1 MDFFGKA
8 AGAGRGAGGNGGT
21 GSLTTARV
29 PRSVPDPSAPPF
41 PRRTAT
47 SAATTP
53 MSTTAAPMISGTRRW
68 RLPARESLDLE
79 QA

>member
-1 MDFFGKA
+1 
-8 AGAGRGAGGNGGT
+8 
-21 GSLTTARV
+21 
-29 PRSVPDPSAPPF
+29 
-41 PRRTAT
+41 
-47 SAATTP
+47 